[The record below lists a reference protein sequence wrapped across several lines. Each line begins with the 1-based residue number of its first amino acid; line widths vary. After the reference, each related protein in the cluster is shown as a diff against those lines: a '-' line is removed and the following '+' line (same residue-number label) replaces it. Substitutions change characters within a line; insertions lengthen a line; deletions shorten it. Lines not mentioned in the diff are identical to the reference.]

1 MAFESLS
8 ERLQQTLKK
17 IKGESRLTEQNM
29 DEALRDIR
37 LALLEADVN
46 FKVVKNFVQAVKDQA
61 IGQDVLSQLS
71 PGQMVV
77 KIVHDELIK
86 TLGGEVSELNLAKK
100 PTIIMMVGLQGTGKT
115 THVGK
120 IARYVKEKQAKN
132 PLLVACDIYRPAA
145 IEQLQTIGQQLN
157 IPVYSEGQINPVLIA
172 EHAIQYAKE
181 HNHDVIFID
190 TAGRLHIDDALM
202 DELEAIQSTIQP
214 QEILLVVD
222 AMTGQDIV
230 NVAEAFNQR
239 LRLTG
244 AVLTKLDGDARGG
257 GALSIASIT
266 GVPIK
271 FVGTGEKMEN
281 LDIFYPDRMADR
293 ILGMGDVLS
302 LIEKASD
309 VIDEKQAQK
318 LADRMMN
325 GQFDFNDMLEQM
337 RQVKKLGSF
346 SGILKMLPG
355 MGDLTKQLN
364 QIKDEDATEK
374 LKVTES
380 IILSMT
386 KAERKNPQLL
396 KAGRKQRI
404 AKGSGRSIQEVNTV
418 LKQYEQNKMMMSMM
432 ANGQMPGMPGGG
444 YSRPQPVNT
453 PPKHNK
459 KKKKK
464 R

>member
-17 IKGESRLTEQNM
+17 IKGESKLTEQNM
-29 DEALRDIR
+29 DDALREIR

-46 FKVVKNFVQAVKDQA
+46 FKVVKSFVQSVKEQA
-61 IGQDVLSQLS
+61 LGADVLSQLS

-77 KIVHDELIK
+77 KIVHDELVK
-86 TLGGEVSELNLAKK
+86 VLGGSVSELNLDHK

-120 IARYVKEKQAKN
+120 IAKFIKEKKGKN

-145 IEQLQTIGQQLN
+145 IEQLQTIGQQLG
-157 IPVYSEGQINPVLIA
+157 IPVYSEGQNNPVDIA
-172 EHAIQYAKE
+172 NHAVAYAKE
-181 HNHDVIFID
+181 HGHDVIFVD

-202 DELEAIQSTIQP
+202 DELDAIQASIKP

-230 NVAEAFNQR
+230 NVAEAFNQK
-239 LRLTG
+239 LALTG

-271 FVGTGEKMEN
+271 FVGTGEKMDN
-281 LDIFYPDRMADR
+281 LDVFYPDRMADR

-309 VIDEKQAQK
+309 VIDEKKAQK
-318 LADRMMN
+318 LADRMMS

-355 MGDLTKQLN
+355 MGNLTKQLN
-364 QIKDEDATEK
+364 QIKDEDANEK
-374 LKVTES
+374 LKVTEA

-386 KAERKNPQLL
+386 KEERKNPNLL
-396 KAGRKQRI
+396 KAARKQRI
-404 AKGSGRSIQEVNTV
+404 ASGSGRTIQEVNLV
-418 LKQYEQNKMMMSMM
+418 LKQYEQNKQMMTMM
-432 ANGQMPGMPGGG
+432 ASGQMPGMPGGG
-444 YSRPQPVNT
+444 MNRAQPVNT